1 MNRGDSGANG
11 GVARLPSPTGSE
23 KQTRSEQEA
32 GRKQSGSGQ
41 DRDKTRFFDDIRTQI
56 KPADFQI

>member
-1 MNRGDSGANG
+1 M
-11 GVARLPSPTGSE
+11 ARLPSPTGPE
-23 KQTRSEQEA
+23 NTPEA
-32 GRKQSGSGQ
+32 GRKQAGSDQEAIRKRAESGQ

>member
-1 MNRGDSGANG
+1 MGEGEFRRERRCGPTTFADRAGKQARSG
-11 GVARLPSPTGSE
+11 
-23 KQTRSEQEA
+23 QEA
-32 GRKQSGSGQ
+32 IRKRAESGQ